1 MAFEGFDLAAF
12 WEPEDYLRGKGRNE
26 YIYPAPSDDLVRETE
41 RKLGYKL
48 PESYLALI
56 KQQNGGCP
64 ARTRYDVPADK
75 GGGMVEISGFLG
87 IGEGEHDWYT
97 LCGTFGSTFM
107 IQGWNYPDIGVAVCD
122 TPFSGHVMIF
132 LDYRACGPQGEPS
145 VVLIDQ
151 EDSFAITPIADSFEE
166 FVRGLRTEDDEDDGE
181 DEEDSQPGEHSLAAL
196 LQGMESQ
203 GMGDS
208 PMAERIRGL
217 LGGQG

>member
-1 MAFEGFDLAAF
+1 MTPFEGFDLSDF
-12 WEPEDYLRGKGRNE
+12 WEEPGDCARKN
-26 YIYPAPSDDLVRETE
+26 YIEPPPTAEVIRQVEKE
-41 RKLGYKL
+41 LGYKL
-48 PESYLALI
+48 PESYIALM

-75 GGGMVEISGFLG
+75 GGGVVEISGFLG

-107 IQGWNYPDIGVAVCD
+107 IQGWNYPDIGVAVCN
-122 TPFSGHVMIF
+122 TPSAGHDMIF